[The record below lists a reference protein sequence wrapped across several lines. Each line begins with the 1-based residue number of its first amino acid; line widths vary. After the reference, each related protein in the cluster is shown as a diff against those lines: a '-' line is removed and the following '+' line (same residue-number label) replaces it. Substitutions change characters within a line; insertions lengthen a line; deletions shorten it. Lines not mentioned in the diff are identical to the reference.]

1 MVRRCLDRR
10 RGRAVKRLVL
20 LGGGHAHVEVL
31 RALAERGDD
40 RWEVTMVTPYPWLTY
55 SGMVPGLFAGHYEID
70 QCTIA
75 LQALADRARATLV
88 PALAIRVDTTDR
100 AVVCDNGSNVP
111 YDVLSL
117 DVGTQPFGHEVRG
130 VERHAVVMRPLEKG
144 VKGWTDVIVRAR
156 EGRIGSVSVV
166 GGGAAGVEV
175 ALAMEYRLRQE
186 LGLAWSHVRVIT
198 NSGHVVPEY
207 PAGARN
213 RLVRKLRRRN
223 VGIHTGSAVTEVG
236 PDFVRLEQGL
246 EFASDAVFWATGG
259 AAQPWIRASGFST
272 DERGFLRTNDRLQSV
287 SHPDVF
293 GAGDCASVEGRPRAK
308 AGVFAVRAGPA
319 LAANLVAALE
329 EKPLQPHQSSA
340 RHLALVSTGNRHAVA
355 VWNGWSWEGDWVW
368 RWKDRIDR
376 GFVARYGSRADPR

>member
-1 MVRRCLDRR
+1 M
-10 RGRAVKRLVL
+10 KRLVL

-31 RALAERGDD
+31 RSLAERGDA

-70 QCTIA
+70 QCTIDLRVLA
-75 LQALADRARATLV
+75 ERAQATIL

-100 AVVCDNGSNVP
+100 VVVCDNGSSVA

-117 DVGTQPFGHEVRG
+117 DVGTEPFGHEVRG
-130 VERHAVVMRPLEKG
+130 VERHAVVMRPLEKA
-144 VKGWTDVIVRAR
+144 VKGWSDVLVRAR

-186 LGLAWSHVRVIT
+186 LGLAWAHVRVIT
-198 NSGHVVPEY
+198 NSGHLVPEY
-207 PAGARN
+207 PDGARQ
-213 RLVRKLRRRN
+213 RLVRKLRQRN
-223 VGIHTGSAVTEVG
+223 VGTHTGSAVTEVG

-259 AAQPWIRASGFST
+259 AAQSWMRASGFST
-272 DERGFLRTNDRLQSV
+272 DERGFLLTNDRLQSV

-319 LAANLVAALE
+319 LAANLFAALE
-329 EKPLQPHQSSA
+329 GAPLSPHESPA
-340 RHLALVSTGNRHAVA
+340 RYLALVSTGNRHAVA

-368 RWKDRIDR
+368 GWKDRIDR
-376 GFVARYGSRADPR
+376 RFVARYGASGGPR

>member
-1 MVRRCLDRR
+1 M
-10 RGRAVKRLVL
+10 KRLVL

-31 RALAERGDD
+31 RSLAERGDH

-70 QCTIA
+70 QCTID
-75 LQALADRARATLV
+75 LQALADRARATVV
-88 PALAIRVDTTDR
+88 PALAIRVDTTAR
-100 AVVCDNGSNVP
+100 TVVCDNGSNVP
-111 YDVLSL
+111 YDLLSL
-117 DVGTQPFGHEVRG
+117 DVGTEPFGHDVRG

-144 VKGWTDVIVRAR
+144 VKGWSDVLVRAR

-186 LGLAWSHVRVIT
+186 LGLAWAHVRVIT
-198 NSGHVVPEY
+198 NSGLVVPEY
-207 PAGARN
+207 PAGARA
-213 RLVRKLRRRN
+213 RLLRKLRRRN

-259 AAQPWIRASGFST
+259 ASQAWIRASGFST
-272 DERGFLRTNDRLQSV
+272 DERGFLLTNDRMQSV

-293 GAGDCASVEGRPRAK
+293 GVGDCASVEGKPRPK
-308 AGVFAVRAGPA
+308 AGVFAVRAGPC

-329 EKPLQPHQSSA
+329 GKPLEPHESPA
-340 RHLALVSTGNRHAVA
+340 RYLALVSTGNRHAVA

-376 GFVARYGSRADPR
+376 GFVVRYGSRADRR

>member
-1 MVRRCLDRR
+1 
-10 RGRAVKRLVL
+10 VKRLVL

-31 RALAERGDD
+31 RDFAERGDARYD
-40 RWEVTMVTPYPWLTY
+40 ITLVTPYPWLTY
-55 SGMVPGLFAGHYEID
+55 SGMVPGLFAGHYELDDCAID
-70 QCTIA
+70 
-75 LQALADRARATLV
+75 LQALANRANATLV
-88 PALAIRVDTTDR
+88 PAMAIRIDTTDR
-100 AVVCDNGSNVP
+100 TVVCDNGSTFP

-117 DVGTQPFGHEVRG
+117 DVGTQPYGQDVRG
-130 VERHAVVMRPLEKG
+130 VDKHAVVMRPLEKA
-144 VKGWTDVIVRAR
+144 VRGWSDVLVRAR
-156 EGRIGSVSVV
+156 EGRIGAVSVV

-186 LGLAWSHVRVIT
+186 LGLAWAHVRIIT
-198 NSGHVVPEY
+198 NTGLVVPGFTD
-207 PAGARN
+207 GARA

-223 VGIHTGSAVTEVG
+223 VGIHVGSAVMEVG

-259 AAQPWIRASGFST
+259 AAAPWIRASGFST
-272 DERGFLRTNDRLQSV
+272 DERGFLLTNDRLQSV

-293 GAGDCASVEGRPRAK
+293 AAGDCATIEGRARAK

-319 LAANLVAALE
+319 LAANLLAALE
-329 EKPLQPHQSSA
+329 EKPLKPHESSA
-340 RHLALVSTGNRHAVA
+340 RYLALVSTGNRHAVA

-376 GFVARYGSRADPR
+376 AFVARYGARGAG

>member
-1 MVRRCLDRR
+1 M
-10 RGRAVKRLVL
+10 KRLVL

-31 RALAERGDD
+31 RSLAEQGDR

-55 SGMVPGLFAGHYEID
+55 SGMIPGLFAGHYEID
-70 QCTIA
+70 QCTID
-75 LQALADRARATLV
+75 LRALADRANATLV
-88 PALAIRVDTTDR
+88 PAFAIRVDHTDR
-100 AVVCDNGSNVP
+100 IVVCDNGSSVS

-130 VERHAVVMRPLEKG
+130 VDAHAVVMRPLEKA
-144 VKGWTDVIVRAR
+144 VKGWSDVLVRAR
-156 EGRIGSVSVV
+156 EGRVGSVSVV
-166 GGGAAGVEV
+166 GGGGAGVEV

-186 LGLAWSHVRVIT
+186 LGLAWAHVRVIT
-198 NSGHVVPEY
+198 NTGLLVPGY
-207 PAGARN
+207 PAGARR

-236 PDFVRLEQGL
+236 PDYVRVEQGL

-272 DERGFLRTNDRLQSV
+272 DERGFLLTNDRLQSV

-293 GAGDCASVEGRPRAK
+293 GAGDCASVEGSPRAK
-308 AGVFAVRAGPA
+308 AGVFAVRAGPT

-329 EKPLQPHQSSA
+329 GKALRPQASSA
-340 RHLALVSTGNRHAVA
+340 RHLALVSTGNRHAVG
-355 VWNGWSWEGDWVW
+355 VWNGWSWEGGWVW

-376 GFVARYGSRADPR
+376 AFVARYGAPGAPR